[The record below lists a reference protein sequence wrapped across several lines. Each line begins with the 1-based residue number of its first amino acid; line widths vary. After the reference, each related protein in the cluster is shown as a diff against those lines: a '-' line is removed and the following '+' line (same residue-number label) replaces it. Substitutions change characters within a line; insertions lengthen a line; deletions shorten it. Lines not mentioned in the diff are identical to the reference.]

1 MSTSDGSDISTR
13 RNENHAEPNPTSG
26 TTIIAA
32 ATASSSAGSN
42 TTSDVS
48 PTSLRPYEEERRILL
63 NSVAESLSRVV
74 NKMGVL
80 NARLADTAQSC
91 QEVEQVASVWKE
103 ALSGEEDI
111 EAGEHE

>member
-1 MSTSDGSDISTR
+1 MATRTS
-13 RNENHAEPNPTSG
+13 RNENQAEPNPTSG
-26 TTIIAA
+26 TTRSIA
-32 ATASSSAGSN
+32 ATAAAASSAVSN

-74 NKMGVL
+74 NKMGVI

-111 EAGEHE
+111 EAGEHD